1 MSTSSSALVVGQHQ
15 KQRLG
20 SSTSGFPSCICETHP
35 HKRHSHQQKHLQI
48 ETITEHHFFVGTV
61 CELSLVIIQAA
72 CLTHM
77 GYTTIQYIY
86 SSSEW
91 ITDKCGLSLC
101 FSLSVLHPIHSSAH
115 VLMSE
120 NRLFPRAD
128 IAAPFFGTR
137 DTLRW
142 WFRAAPA
149 AAPSQQGI
157 CRLCTEH
164 VRGASSCK
172 TGRFS

>member
-1 MSTSSSALVVGQHQ
+1 M
-15 KQRLG
+15 
-20 SSTSGFPSCICETHP
+20 
-35 HKRHSHQQKHLQI
+35 
-48 ETITEHHFFVGTV
+48 GTV

-172 TGRFS
+172 TGRFSWQECGICRRRSVERYESCCFFSCYTFFRLQFKQ